1 MRRIGLMI
9 VLAASV
15 MLVGCT
21 SKEKE
26 SGEAVV
32 GIQVENLQAESAAAE
47 TTTHTPTPTPTPEPT
62 PTLQELVMVVCT
74 SKSNVPADFMKGRY
88 SDRCEMTFEITNNT
102 DRPIQGVQGLLI
114 IDDLFG
120 SNITKINCDFT
131 GQTINPGE
139 TVENDEMGYE
149 VNEFIDTDVK
159 IWNERFDDLKISYL
173 VNAVVYADE
182 ASADET
188 NKTSGSKD
196 VTITCIGKKNIAEDI
211 YAGRLNPSIQLI
223 FSVENH
229 TDKDIRGIQGIV
241 IISDLFGSEI
251 GRFGCDFTGTT
262 IKAGETAEI
271 SDRYLEVP
279 SYEDAKVK
287 IYNEDYED
295 LKFEYEV
302 KDIVYSE

>member
-1 MRRIGLMI
+1 MRKVFLI
-9 VLAASV
+9 VLAVSM
-15 MLVGCT
+15 MLVGCKDT
-21 SKEKE
+21 AKEAAKSE
-26 SGEAVV
+26 NS
-32 GIQVENLQAESAAAE
+32 GIQVQNLQNEQPKVE
-47 TTTHTPTPTPTPEPT
+47 TPTPTPTPTPEPT
-62 PTLQELVMVVCT
+62 PTLQELVTVVCT
-74 SKSNVPADFMKGRY
+74 GKTNIPADYMKGRY
-88 SDRCEMTFEITNNT
+88 SDRCDMTFEITNNT

-120 SNITKINCDFT
+120 SNITKITCDFT
-131 GQTINPGE
+131 GKVINPGE
-139 TVENDEMGYE
+139 TIENDEMGME
-149 VNEFIDTDVK
+149 INEFVDTDVK
-159 IWNERFDDLKISYL
+159 IWNERFDDLKFSYL
-173 VNAVVYADE
+173 TNSVVYADD
-182 ASADET
+182 AATAET

-196 VTITCIGKKNIAEDI
+196 VTVTCIGKKNIEEDI
-211 YAGRLNPSIQLI
+211 YAGRFNPNIQLI

-251 GRFGCDFTGTT
+251 DRFGCDFTGTT

-279 SYEDAKVK
+279 SYEDTKVK

-302 KDIVYSE
+302 RDIVYSE

>member
-1 MRRIGLMI
+1 MRRVMGFAI
-9 VLAASV
+9 VLMVSV
-15 MLVGCT
+15 MLYGCT
-21 SKEKE
+21 SKKE
-26 SGEAVV
+26 ATKDNGGIKVETIKADRVAV
-32 GIQVENLQAESAAAE
+32 E
-47 TTTHTPTPTPTPEPT
+47 TTTPTPTPTPTPEPT
-62 PTLQELVMVVCT
+62 PTLQELVTVVCT
-74 SKSNVPADFMKGRY
+74 GKSNIPADYMKGRY
-88 SDRCEMTFEITNNT
+88 SDRCDMTFEITNNT

-120 SNITKINCDFT
+120 SNITKITCDFT
-131 GQTINPGE
+131 GQIINPGE
-139 TVENDEMGYE
+139 TIENDEMGME
-149 VNEFIDTDVK
+149 INEFVDTDVK
-159 IWNERFDDLKISYL
+159 IWNERFDDLKFSYL
-173 VNAVVYADE
+173 TNSVVYADD
-182 ASADET
+182 AGSGET

-196 VTITCIGKKNIAEDI
+196 VTVTCIGKKNIAEDI
-211 YAGRLNPSIQLI
+211 YAGRFNPNIQLI

-251 GRFGCDFTGTT
+251 DRFGCDFTGTT

-279 SYEDAKVK
+279 SYEDTKVK

-302 KDIVYSE
+302 RDIVYSE